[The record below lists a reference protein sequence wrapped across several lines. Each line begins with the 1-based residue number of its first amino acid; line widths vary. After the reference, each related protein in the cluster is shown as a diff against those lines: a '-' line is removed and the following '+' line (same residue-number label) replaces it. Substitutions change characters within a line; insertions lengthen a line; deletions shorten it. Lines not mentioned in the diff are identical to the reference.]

1 MFSPPDLLGITKA
14 VLGRKGLRGTRPTE
28 PRSYYVWRMAR
39 FHGGRDVTMPVIA
52 FFGVHGDP
60 FRSELDTLASLLAR
74 EVFGTDMAAAHR
86 WGGLLGLNKG
96 GINQKNLPSSAF
108 ENGPVVGDRHKPDD
122 ELVELI

>member
-1 MFSPPDLLGITKA
+1 
-14 VLGRKGLRGTRPTE
+14 
-28 PRSYYVWRMAR
+28 
-39 FHGGRDVTMPVIA
+39 
-52 FFGVHGDP
+52 
-60 FRSELDTLASLLAR
+60 
-74 EVFGTDMAAAHR
+74 MAAAHR